1 MDWDPELDV
10 TLSNGRRVLTFQI
23 AAVAGAHE
31 AWAILEPG
39 ALRRVTLGRAAAL
52 AARQR
57 VDRRIAARL
66 AAGWVPVDGRPA
78 GTPTPLPPDLV
89 VQISSLL
96 EALARARHAFGAA
109 DPSGR
114 LWAAC
119 HLFRCQAWRFGVGAP
134 GARIARARRERRL
147 GELAEQAGNIP
158 AAILHYRAALASH
171 AGVGVTR
178 RLAQLASPPRVP
190 RERRSRV
197 ASPPHRRCARL
208 PQIRLDSWRH
218 ESGHVSASLPLA
230 PTPGGTR

>member
-1 MDWDPELDV
+1 VRVNLGPTFARSAADVPSSADRAARGGEKGLAWGAGTSDSGRPGRRRMDWDPELDV

-23 AAVAGAHE
+23 AAVAGAPE

-96 EALARARHAFGAA
+96 EALARARHALGAA

-114 LWAAC
+114 LWGG
-119 HLFRCQAWRFGVGAP
+119 LSPVSVPGVAVRGQRARGADRARAP
-134 GARIARARRERRL
+134 GT
-147 GELAEQAGNIP
+147 P
-158 AAILHYRAALASH
+158 
-171 AGVGVTR
+171 
-178 RLAQLASPPRVP
+178 
-190 RERRSRV
+190 
-197 ASPPHRRCARL
+197 
-208 PQIRLDSWRH
+208 
-218 ESGHVSASLPLA
+218 
-230 PTPGGTR
+230 PGGIGGAGR